1 MRVKFLVILCFEPN
15 QPPGIIPGLKETF
28 IKRHLAERTSKAE
41 IRPEEQSQRT
51 ESCQKNLWNEI
62 QLKGQKKTE
71 IDTRTKYEKRSGQA
85 WSVYYVRHK
94 R

>member
-1 MRVKFLVILCFEPN
+1 MVILCFEPN

-41 IRPEEQSQRT
+41 IRPEEQSQRA
-51 ESCQKNLWNEI
+51 ESCQKNLWHEI

-71 IDTRTKYEKRSGQA
+71 IDTIKRSGQA
-85 WSVYYVRHK
+85 QLVYVFIDHNISTV
-94 R
+94 